1 MFIVL
6 RKYICILGMEIF
18 FFKVFFL
25 IFEINKFGV
34 GIYSFFVFFWDVF
47 ILKCMWEN
55 IVNFGYFNISLK
67 LVGSNLINW

>member
-6 RKYICILGMEIF
+6 RKYIGILGMEIF

-34 GIYSFFVFFWDVF
+34 GI
-47 ILKCMWEN
+47 
-55 IVNFGYFNISLK
+55 
-67 LVGSNLINW
+67 